1 MLHYLHCVIFKAY
14 RDMVAFFFF
23 FFFWTSQSKLIRM
36 NTGSGYTNL
45 YLKG

>member
-1 MLHYLHCVIFKAY
+1 MLHYLHRVIFKAY
-14 RDMVAFFFF
+14 RDMVAFF